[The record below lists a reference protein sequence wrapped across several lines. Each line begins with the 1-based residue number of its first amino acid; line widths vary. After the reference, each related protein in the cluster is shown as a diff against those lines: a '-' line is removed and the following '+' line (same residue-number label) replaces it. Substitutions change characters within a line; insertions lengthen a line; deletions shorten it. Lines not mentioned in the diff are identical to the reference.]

1 LTGVRVPRIMTAME
15 GFDQQFAKNF
25 DYRSLPDSPGVYLM
39 KDASGHILYVGK
51 AKGLRAR
58 VGSYFRAGA
67 DLSPKTRA
75 MLRQQA
81 SLDVLLT
88 ATEKEALL
96 LEASLIKKHR
106 PRYNIVLRDDKQ
118 YVLFKLDKTSRY
130 PRLFLTRKVVR
141 DGSLYHGPFTSARSA
156 REAMK
161 AILAAFPLR
170 RCKDAVFRNRT
181 RPCLYHS
188 MKLCPA
194 PCVGLVSQ
202 EEYAALVRQVEFFF
216 AGRSRE
222 LTAALGKDMRCAA
235 EALEFEKAA
244 ALRDRL
250 EAVRKTFEE
259 QAAVLPRE
267 SDIDVVGLAETG
279 RGLALGLLFVRQG
292 RLLGKTSFFWP
303 GLALGDGDEGAESVA
318 GFLAQYYGPGRF
330 IPERILT
337 PVDINDYAS
346 PGASSTDEEDS
357 AVLAGPLIG
366 PLIEVLGERRGGP
379 VRIVRPRGKV
389 EKRLMVLA
397 ETNARRDADPG
408 PEGEASARLASTLGL
423 VRPLVWVESVDVAHT
438 GGKQTRA
445 GMVVFEHGKPVK
457 ERNRLYDLDSV
468 GITGGDDQAA
478 LAAWT
483 ARRMASGP
491 PWPDLLVIDGGRGQ
505 LEAVNRTWSE
515 AGVVPCAL
523 VALAKARTDKG
534 RTDRRA
540 GVLEEQV
547 YIPGR
552 KNSLRLKPASP
563 EMLFLQRVRDAA
575 HRFVIGGHRR
585 ARTRTGLAGELEA
598 LPGVGPATAKLLWAH
613 FASLEAMA
621 QAGVEELGA
630 LPGVGER
637 RAMALH
643 EALGKL
649 RENGGAFLTPKNKGR

>member
-1 LTGVRVPRIMTAME
+1 MTGARVPRIMAAME
-15 GFDQQFAKNF
+15 GFAQQF

-67 DLSPKTRA
+67 DLSSKTRA

-88 ATEKEALL
+88 TTEKEALL

-130 PRLFLTRKVVR
+130 PRLFLTRKVIR

-161 AILAAFPLR
+161 AILATFPLR

-188 MKLCPA
+188 IGLCPA

-202 EEYAALVRQVEFFF
+202 EEYAVLVRQVELLFS
-216 AGRSRE
+216 GRSRE
-222 LTAALGKDMRCAA
+222 LTTSLEKEMHRAA

-250 EAVRKTFEE
+250 EAVRKTLEE

-292 RLLGKTSFFWP
+292 RLLDKTSFFWP
-303 GLALGDGDEGAESVA
+303 GLALGEGSEGAETVA

-337 PVDINDYAS
+337 PVDINDYFSPEAS
-346 PGASSTDEEDS
+346 PEASPAGEADS
-357 AVLAGPLIG
+357 AVLAGPLVG
-366 PLIEVLGERRGGP
+366 PLVEVLAERRGGP
-379 VRIVRPRGKV
+379 VRIARPRGKV
-389 EKRLMVLA
+389 EKRLMALA

-408 PEGEASARLASTLGL
+408 PQTETWSRLASALGAAG
-423 VRPLVWVESVDVAHT
+423 PLVWVEAVDVAHT
-438 GGKQTRA
+438 AGKQTRA
-445 GMVVFEHGKPVK
+445 GLVVFEHGKPVK
-457 ERNRLYDLDSV
+457 ERNRLYDLDSA
-468 GITGGDDQAA
+468 GIVGGDDQAA
-478 LAAWT
+478 LAVWT
-483 ARRMASGP
+483 VRRMASGP

-505 LEAVNRTWSE
+505 LGAVHGTWSR
-515 AGVVPCAL
+515 AGHVPCAL
-523 VALAKARTDKG
+523 VALAKARTAKG
-534 RTDRRA
+534 LADRRA

-552 KNSLRLKPASP
+552 KNSLRLKPGSK

-585 ARTRTGLAGELEA
+585 ARTGVGLAGKLEA

-613 FASLEAMA
+613 FSSLDAMA
-621 QAGVEELGA
+621 RAGVEELGV
-630 LPGVGER
+630 LPGVGEK
-637 RAMALH
+637 RAGALH
-643 EALGKL
+643 EVLGTL
-649 RENGGAFLTPKNKGR
+649 RDAREFS